1 MGYMSRLLSLEAGN
15 RGTLKM
21 NHIQTDIQ
29 YLWRLAVQS
38 LIEEAELTPKPGLVD
53 KENSGAHTDM
63 SIDLMIRSAKAL
75 EPAFREMAKAS
86 YKSESSQELRE
97 EIAAIGR
104 QGEKEMFEATCGVNT
119 HKGAIWALGLLV
131 SSAAMNPGETSMDN
145 IALSAGKLALFPDR
159 NQPEEKTNGAYVK
172 QRYGVNGAKGE
183 AQQGFPH
190 LRKIAL
196 PVLYSSRRKGVTENL
211 CRLNVLIALMASLDD
226 TCILHRGGSNALVS
240 TKEFANE
247 ILKSGGVWTANG
259 WKVLKQLDQSLR
271 WTNASPGGS
280 ADLLAATLFLDSLHL
295 YTKNQTNPQT
305 TLAN

>member
-1 MGYMSRLLSLEAGN
+1 
-15 RGTLKM
+15 M
-21 NHIQTDIQ
+21 NHIQTNIQ
-29 YLWRLAVQS
+29 DLGRLAVQS

-53 KENSGAHTDM
+53 KENSGSHTDM

-75 EPAFREMAKAS
+75 ERTFREIAKAS
-86 YKSESSQELRE
+86 SNRKPSQKLRE

-104 QGEKEMFEATCGVNT
+104 QGEKDMFEATGGVNT

-131 SSAAMNPGETSMDN
+131 SSSAMNPEESSMDN
-145 IALSAGKLALFPDR
+145 IALSAGKLARFPDR
-159 NQPEEKTNGAYVK
+159 NQPKVITNGAHVK
-172 QRYGVNGAKGE
+172 VRYGVNGAKGE

-190 LRKIAL
+190 LRNIAL
-196 PVLYSSRRKGVTENL
+196 PVLYASRRSGVTENL

-226 TCILHRGGSNALVS
+226 TCILHRGGLKALVS
-240 TKEFANE
+240 TKELANE
-247 ILKSGGVWTANG
+247 ILKSGGVWTVNG
-259 WKVLKQLDQSLR
+259 WKVLMQLDQLLR

-295 YTKNQTNPQT
+295 YTRNQTYPQV